1 VLWKVQLILLSHVK
15 LVILRSK
22 IMEIIAESHVNLI
35 KINIRNLGVGLITIK
50 YKDNYRDCGGLG
62 IRFFG

>member
-1 VLWKVQLILLSHVK
+1 
-15 LVILRSK
+15 
-22 IMEIIAESHVNLI
+22 MEIIAESHVNLI